1 VMENNISRLGYTIE
15 RNFLDAE
22 SLTILSKYMENKLAR
37 GEFIVRKNNADPNL
51 EASEYYTYADPMSEM
66 LLENKLEHLQEITEK
81 SLSPTYSFA
90 RVYVDEDSLG
100 KHTDRPSCE
109 YSVTVNINYS
119 GSKWPIWMLSLEG
132 EAVEILLSPGD
143 AVIYKGC
150 EVPHWR
156 NPMVQCGC
164 KANAQ
169 IMLHY
174 VDRNGPFSDHKLDGR
189 AKLATASVQEKS

>member
-1 VMENNISRLGYTIE
+1 MTENNISRLGYAIE

-37 GEFIVRKNNADPNL
+37 GEFDVRENTLDPR
-51 EASEYYTYADPMSEM
+51 EASVYSLYADPMSEM
-66 LLENKLEHLQEITEK
+66 LLENKLEHVQEITGK

-90 RVYVDEDSLG
+90 RVYINEDSLE
-100 KHTDRPSCE
+100 KHIDRPSCE
-109 YSVTVNINYS
+109 YSVTVNINYA
-119 GSKWPIWMLSLEG
+119 GGKWPIWMLSLEG

-150 EVPHWR
+150 DVPHWR
-156 NPMVQCGC
+156 NPMIQYGC
-164 KANAQ
+164 TANAQ

-174 VDRNGPFSDHKLDGR
+174 VDKNGPFSDYKLDGR

>member
-1 VMENNISRLGYTIE
+1 MDNNNISRLGYTIE

-37 GEFIVRKNNADPNL
+37 EEFIVRKNNADPNL
-51 EASEYYTYADPMSEM
+51 EASEYYTYADPMGEM
-66 LLENKLEHLQEITEK
+66 LLENKLEHLQEITGK

-90 RVYVDEDSLG
+90 RVYVDEDSLE

-109 YSVTVNINYS
+109 YSVTVNINYA
-119 GSKWPIWMLSLEG
+119 GEKWPIWMLSLEG
-132 EAVEILLSPGD
+132 KPVEIVLSPGD
-143 AVIYKGC
+143 AVVYKGC

-156 NPMVQCGC
+156 NPMIQCGGT
-164 KANAQ
+164 ATAQ

-174 VDRNGPFSDHKLDGR
+174 VDNNGSFSEYKLDGR
-189 AKLATASVQEKS
+189 AKLSTASVQEKL

>member
-1 VMENNISRLGYTIE
+1 MAENNIARLGYTVE
-15 RNFLDAE
+15 KNFLDTE
-22 SLTILSKYMENKLAR
+22 SLKILSKYMENKLAR
-37 GEFIVRKNNADPNL
+37 GEFRVRKNNLDRG
-51 EASEYYTYADPMSEM
+51 EASEYFIYADPMGEM
-66 LLENKLEHLQEITEK
+66 LLENKLEHIQEITGK

-90 RVYVDEDSLG
+90 RVYVNEDSLA

-109 YSVTVNINYS
+109 YSVTVNINYA
-119 GSKWPIWMLSLEG
+119 GAKWPIWMLSLEG

-150 EVPHWR
+150 DVPHWR

-164 KANAQ
+164 TANAQ

-174 VDRNGPFSDHKLDGR
+174 VDVNGSFSDYKLDGR
-189 AKLATASVQEKS
+189 AKLATASVQEES

>member
-1 VMENNISRLGYTIE
+1 MENNISRLGYTVE
-15 RNFLDAE
+15 KNFLDVE

-37 GEFIVRKNNADPNL
+37 GQFSVRKDTDDHG
-51 EASEYYTYADPMSEM
+51 EASVYSMYADPMGEM
-66 LLENKLEHLQEITEK
+66 LLENKLEHLQEITGK

-90 RVYVDEDSLG
+90 RVYVDEDSLE

-109 YSVTVNINYS
+109 YSVTVNINYA
-119 GSKWPIWMLSLEG
+119 GEKWPIWLLSFEG
-132 EAVEILLSPGD
+132 KPVEVILSPGD
-143 AVIYKGC
+143 AVVYKGC

-174 VDRNGPFSDHKLDGR
+174 VDVNGPFSSHKLDGR
-189 AKLATASVQEKS
+189 DKIATPHVKEKS